1 MLMPAFRGSVESDS
15 NREATHHFTFGA
27 DVVLFGTVIVYVGRT
42 AIESKMSQ
50 KFWAS
55 RWGPLVF
62 VAVGCTL
69 LMLDPIRHILL
80 DHAANG
86 YILFFKETD
95 LAMYS
100 ARGGLS
106 QVGMFCQY
114 ASIVGIV
121 LLLSGV
127 LWHMKVPE
135 AILSKCGGENCKTL

>member
-27 DVVLFGTVIVYVGRT
+27 DVVLFRTVIVYVGRT
-42 AIESKMSQ
+42 AIDKISQ

-135 AILSKCGGENCKTL
+135 AILSKCGGENPKTL